1 MNRLFTFVAAAF
13 WGDSMKNVMKGAA
26 LFFGAATISATPV
39 AASAATVMFS
49 LTSQGFS
56 TVGSGSS
63 TIRFTTATVGGVQV
77 RISAWSLSGTSGSG
91 AVGKSAIQQYSTGLG
106 AVTSPNDSTGDNTHT
121 IDNKHTR
128 DFLLFQFDQ
137 SVRLIDAKL
146 TAYKLPGASLSDT
159 DFTVGRGTIAS
170 PWTTQLNLTGT
181 TSAGLAALLTGG
193 MQNYNGPSGTSTQTL
208 SALGAYGNLWIVG
221 TSFANSGTFDAFKFS
236 QLRVA
241 TAPPVPEASTWMMM
255 IVGFGAVG
263 ATVRRTRRM
272 ERTATA

>member
-1 MNRLFTFVAAAF
+1 MNNVT
-13 WGDSMKNVMKGAA
+13 KNAA
-26 LFFGAATISATPV
+26 LFFSAAMISAMPV
-39 AASAATVMFS
+39 AASAATVLFN
-49 LTSQGFS
+49 LTSQSFS

-63 TIRFTTATVGGVQV
+63 AVRFTTATIGGVKV

-91 AVGKSAIQQYSTGLG
+91 TIGKSAIQQYSTGLG

-121 IDNKHTR
+121 VDNKHTR

-146 TAYKLPGASLSDT
+146 TAYKLPGASTSDT
-159 DFTVGRGTIAS
+159 DFTVGRGTTAS
-170 PWTTQLNLTGT
+170 PWSTQLNLTGT
-181 TSAGLAALLTGG
+181 SSAGLSALMTGG
-193 MQNYNGPSGTSTQTL
+193 LLNYNGPSGTSTQTL

-221 TSFANSGTFDAFKFS
+221 TSFANTGTYDAFKFS

-272 ERTATA
+272 GSTVTA